1 MLLTGHASRFFE
13 AELLGDGGVSSTVS
27 DVPPWDAP
35 TKIVARHLGPVP
47 RTWDTETPPRPSA
60 AAAADEPQR
69 LRDGEVTPCGCAARR
84 PAATTAR

>member
-35 TKIVARHLGPVP
+35 TKIVARYLGPYLARGRP
-47 RTWDTETPPRPSA
+47 RRRPRPSA

-69 LRDGEVTPCGCAARR
+69 VRDGEVTPCGCAARR